1 MRLEDLKKGFWGY
14 QKEAVLQYI
23 AAQEEACSLR
33 LLEKDEQATQA
44 SLKAQARIQE
54 LEAEVQRLRQELGE
68 LRRMRDQ
75 IPQVMLDARAS
86 AQALQDQMNAQAQV
100 AGDNL
105 RQALDADL
113 AQLARYREQ
122 IQALRQ
128 SLQEALEGMDRQAQ
142 QLQQQAQALEE
153 ESPEKDLQLFA

>member
-75 IPQVMLDARAS
+75 IPQVMLDA
-86 AQALQDQMNAQAQV
+86 QALQDQMNAQAQV
-100 AGDNL
+100 ARDNL

>member
-75 IPQVMLDARAS
+75 IPQVMLDAS

-100 AGDNL
+100 ARDNL

>member
-1 MRLEDLKKGFWGY
+1 MQRRNTIT
-14 QKEAVLQYI
+14 AVLFL
-23 AAQEEACSLR
+23 AFLAVGVW
-33 LLEKDEQATQA
+33 LLAGA
-44 SLKAQARIQE
+44 F
-54 LEAEVQRLRQELGE
+54 LEGGSLRQELGE

-100 AGDNL
+100 ARDNL

-153 ESPEKDLQLFA
+153 ESPEEDLQLFA

>member
-1 MRLEDLKKGFWGY
+1 
-14 QKEAVLQYI
+14 
-23 AAQEEACSLR
+23 
-33 LLEKDEQATQA
+33 
-44 SLKAQARIQE
+44 
-54 LEAEVQRLRQELGE
+54 
-68 LRRMRDQ
+68 
-75 IPQVMLDARAS
+75 MLDARAS

-100 AGDNL
+100 ARDNL

-153 ESPEKDLQLFA
+153 ESPEEDLQLFA

>member
-86 AQALQDQMNAQAQV
+86 AQALQ
-100 AGDNL
+100 
-105 RQALDADL
+105 
-113 AQLARYREQ
+113 
-122 IQALRQ
+122 
-128 SLQEALEGMDRQAQ
+128 EALEGMDRQAQ

-153 ESPEKDLQLFA
+153 ESPEEDLQLFA